1 MLIDDRL
8 STLLT
13 QHVSEMAFVQR
24 SQNTSILVGI
34 WKRGRH

>member
-24 SQNTSILVGI
+24 SLFNDLIAFI
-34 WKRGRH
+34 EKN